1 MKTTTKPLP
10 SEGGPDETRMS
21 ESGPSQARSGGTRTS
36 DERATKPVTL
46 AAPVDA
52 RRARPHHLDVSV
64 RAWLR
69 LVRVF
74 QKVEQVST
82 ERMREAGLT
91 MGQFDVLAQVGAAEG
106 ATQQEVA
113 DALLVTKSNVCQLLD
128 RMEAAGLV
136 ERRQQGRAKHLHLTP
151 AGRRLYDD
159 IVPAHERQIAELFS
173 ALAPEEQG
181 QLLGLLRK
189 VDRALD

>member
-1 MKTTTKPLP
+1 MTTDAQITK
-10 SEGGPDETRMS
+10 
-21 ESGPSQARSGGTRTS
+21 
-36 DERATKPVTL
+36 RATS
-46 AAPVDA
+46 AAPA
-52 RRARPHHLDVSV
+52 AQRGARPYHLDVSV

-91 MGQFDVLAQVGAAEG
+91 MGQFDVLAHVGAAEG
-106 ATQQEVA
+106 ANQQEVA

-136 ERRQQGRAKHLHLTP
+136 ERRQQGRAKHLYLTS
-151 AGRRLYDD
+151 AGRRLYDEV
-159 IVPAHERQIAELFS
+159 VPAHERQIAELFS

>member
-1 MKTTTKPLP
+1 MKLPIEPQPREPGMSDTSLRDVTKIA
-10 SEGGPDETRMS
+10 
-21 ESGPSQARSGGTRTS
+21 ESTATRT
-36 DERATKPVTL
+36 TPG
-46 AAPVDA
+46 AAH
-52 RRARPHHLDVSV
+52 RARPRHLGVAV
-64 RAWLR
+64 LAWLR

-74 QKVEQVST
+74 QKVEQAST
-82 ERMREAGLT
+82 ERMREVGLT
-91 MGQFDVLAQVGAAEG
+91 MGQFDVLAHVGAAEG

-136 ERRQQGRAKHLHLTP
+136 ERRQRGRAKHLHLTP
-151 AGRRLYDD
+151 EGRRLYDE

-189 VDRALD
+189 VDRSLD

>member
-1 MKTTTKPLP
+1 MSDT
-10 SEGGPDETRMS
+10 SMANTRV
-21 ESGPSQARSGGTRTS
+21 G
-36 DERATKPVTL
+36 DERAVRV
-46 AAPVDA
+46 AAVA
-52 RRARPHHLDVSV
+52 TRRAATSRHLGVGV

-69 LVRVF
+69 LVRVY
-74 QKVEQVST
+74 QKVEQASVD
-82 ERMREAGLT
+82 RMREVGLT

-136 ERRQQGRAKHLHLTP
+136 ERRQQGRAKHLYLTP
-151 AGRRLYDD
+151 AGRRLYDE
-159 IVPAHERQIAELFS
+159 IVPAHEGQIAELFS

>member
-1 MKTTTKPLP
+1 M
-10 SEGGPDETRMS
+10 G
-21 ESGPSQARSGGTRTS
+21 QAGVS
-36 DERATKPVTL
+36 DERATRRGARG
-46 AAPVDA
+46 AAVAA
-52 RRARPHHLDVSV
+52 RRAATSRHLGVGV
-64 RAWLR
+64 LAWLR

-74 QKVEQVST
+74 QKVEQLSV
-82 ERMREAGLT
+82 ERMRQVGLT

-128 RMEAAGLV
+128 RMEEAGLV

-151 AGRRLYDD
+151 AGRRLYDE

-173 ALAPEEQG
+173 ALTPEEQG